1 MDFQEHREIINK
13 LKRQLTTPPSY
24 DMLSVLLSELQ
35 YTMEDNPELPVDER
49 DFIMAYSGFIKKQ
62 ATMMYVETMEQWWD
76 DLYWRTILFEAPYLF
91 ESYLIYMEKDR
102 NPGKR
107 FYLPR
112 RKTLKVVVDDLQD
125 LEDRKLDFYGLSMPS
140 RVGKAIA
147 YNTPVLTRN
156 GWKLHGEL
164 TIMDEVIGLDG
175 EFKKILA
182 IHDPCDMEYRVTF
195 SDGEEIV
202 CHGNHEWRVFVRGC
216 NKILDVETKAMFQD
230 YQMKDGHKKYILPM
244 REVVAGSH
252 TALWVDPYTL
262 GAWLGDGRNGNPDIC
277 GAETDYAIVQRIL
290 DAGYEL
296 AWDTKHKTTG
306 VRYYGFKGLRYGLQ
320 KYGMCYSRHKTIKHI
335 PSEYLLADEEQRL
348 ELLAGLLDT
357 DGCLVKKEHRYQFTT
372 NEITLRDDFIS
383 LVSTFGWRTTVA
395 RRESGMSSSGI
406 YANKPYWVVAFNP
419 TLYIPCQMER
429 KQLHEYSVQRRI
441 TIEKIEKITKPIMGN
456 CITVEDE
463 IYCVGKTIKP
473 THNSTICIFF
483 LSWIAG
489 RRPNSHSA
497 MGGHSGKLAKGFY
510 SELLNLINTREYN
523 FSEIFPDSPL
533 QKTSAED
540 FEINLDEPDRFATI
554 TCRGIDGTWTGA
566 VDVSADG
573 YLYVDDLIRDRE
585 HSLNPVRMENTY
597 QEYLN
602 KMVDRKNDGAR
613 ELMVGTRWNIIDPL
627 GKIEKENAHNPRYRF
642 RKIPA
647 LNEEGESNFQYEVKG
662 FSTQYYKDMEARLDK
677 NEWEAKFQQRPFVRE
692 GLLFPEDELRF
703 FFGIL
708 PASGFVRVVTACD
721 VAWGGGDS
729 TSMPIGFE
737 YENGDV
743 YIVDW
748 VFNRG
753 AKEVTI
759 PIVEG
764 KIVGNKIQQINFEA
778 NNGGEMYAKYVDD
791 DLIRQGYRCSITS
804 TKAPGKMAKM
814 AKIIQYSGDIK
825 RRFIFLAPNR
835 LIKEAAKNDPP
846 GIHRYMRNQEYDE
859 AMDELIKFVQIGD
872 NEHDDSPDSL
882 SQLERF
888 LEGGFTAEVTPMP
901 RPF

>member
-1 MDFQEHREIINK
+1 MDFHEHREIIKK

-49 DFIMAYSGFIKKQ
+49 DFVMAYSGFIKKQ
-62 ATMMYVETMEQWWD
+62 ATMMYVETMDRQWD
-76 DLYWRTILFEAPYLF
+76 DLYWRTMLFEAPYLF

-102 NPGKR
+102 PPVKR

-140 RVGKAIA
+140 RVGK
-147 YNTPVLTRN
+147 
-156 GWKLHGEL
+156 
-164 TIMDEVIGLDG
+164 
-175 EFKKILA
+175 
-182 IHDPCDMEYRVTF
+182 
-195 SDGEEIV
+195 
-202 CHGNHEWRVFVRGC
+202 
-216 NKILDVETKAMFQD
+216 
-230 YQMKDGHKKYILPM
+230 
-244 REVVAGSH
+244 
-252 TALWVDPYTL
+252 
-262 GAWLGDGRNGNPDIC
+262 
-277 GAETDYAIVQRIL
+277 
-290 DAGYEL
+290 
-296 AWDTKHKTTG
+296 
-306 VRYYGFKGLRYGLQ
+306 
-320 KYGMCYSRHKTIKHI
+320 
-335 PSEYLLADEEQRL
+335 
-348 ELLAGLLDT
+348 
-357 DGCLVKKEHRYQFTT
+357 
-372 NEITLRDDFIS
+372 
-383 LVSTFGWRTTVA
+383 
-395 RRESGMSSSGI
+395 
-406 YANKPYWVVAFNP
+406 
-419 TLYIPCQMER
+419 
-429 KQLHEYSVQRRI
+429 
-441 TIEKIEKITKPIMGN
+441 
-456 CITVEDE
+456 
-463 IYCVGKTIKP
+463 
-473 THNSTICIFF
+473 STICIFF
-483 LSWIAG
+483 LAWVAG
-489 RRPNSHSA
+489 KRPNSHSA

-510 SELLNLINTREYN
+510 GELLNLVSTREYK
-523 FSEIFPDSPL
+523 FSEIFPYSPL

-540 FEINLDEPDRFATI
+540 LEINLDEPDRFATI

-585 HSLNPVRMENTY
+585 HSLNPIRMENTY

-647 LNEEGESNFQYEVKG
+647 LNEKGESNFQYEVKG
-662 FSTQYYKDMEARLDK
+662 FSTQYYIDMKGRLDK
-677 NEWEAKFQQRPFVRE
+677 NEWEAKFMQNPFVRE
-692 GLLFPEDELRF
+692 GLLFPEEELRF

-791 DLIRQGYRCSITS
+791 DLIRQGYKCSITS

-859 AMDELIKFVQIGD
+859 AMDELTKFVQIGD

-888 LEGGFTAEVTPMP
+888 LEGGFTAEVKPMP

>member
-1 MDFQEHREIINK
+1 MDFHEHREIIKK
-13 LKRQLTTPPSY
+13 LKRQLTTSPSY

-35 YTMEDNPELPVDER
+35 YTMEDNPKLPVDER
-49 DFIMAYSGFIKKQ
+49 DFIMVYSGFIKKQ
-62 ATMMYVETMEQWWD
+62 ATMMYVETMEQRWD
-76 DLYWRTILFEAPYLF
+76 DLYWRTVLFEAPYLF

-102 NPGKR
+102 SPGKR

-140 RVGKAIA
+140 RVGK
-147 YNTPVLTRN
+147 
-156 GWKLHGEL
+156 
-164 TIMDEVIGLDG
+164 
-175 EFKKILA
+175 
-182 IHDPCDMEYRVTF
+182 
-195 SDGEEIV
+195 
-202 CHGNHEWRVFVRGC
+202 
-216 NKILDVETKAMFQD
+216 
-230 YQMKDGHKKYILPM
+230 
-244 REVVAGSH
+244 
-252 TALWVDPYTL
+252 
-262 GAWLGDGRNGNPDIC
+262 
-277 GAETDYAIVQRIL
+277 
-290 DAGYEL
+290 
-296 AWDTKHKTTG
+296 
-306 VRYYGFKGLRYGLQ
+306 
-320 KYGMCYSRHKTIKHI
+320 
-335 PSEYLLADEEQRL
+335 
-348 ELLAGLLDT
+348 
-357 DGCLVKKEHRYQFTT
+357 
-372 NEITLRDDFIS
+372 
-383 LVSTFGWRTTVA
+383 
-395 RRESGMSSSGI
+395 
-406 YANKPYWVVAFNP
+406 
-419 TLYIPCQMER
+419 
-429 KQLHEYSVQRRI
+429 
-441 TIEKIEKITKPIMGN
+441 
-456 CITVEDE
+456 
-463 IYCVGKTIKP
+463 
-473 THNSTICIFF
+473 STICIFF
-483 LSWIAG
+483 LAWVAG
-489 RRPNSHSA
+489 KRPNSHSA

-510 SELLNLINTREYN
+510 GELLNLVNTREYK

-540 FEINLDEPDRFATI
+540 LEINLDEPDRFATI

-585 HSLNPVRMENTY
+585 HSLNPIRMENTY

-647 LNEEGESNFQYEVKG
+647 LNEKGESNFQYEVKG
-662 FSTQYYKDMEARLDK
+662 FSTQYYIDMKGRLDK
-677 NEWEAKFQQRPFVRE
+677 NEWEAKFMQNPFVRE
-692 GLLFPEDELRF
+692 GLLFPEEELRF

-791 DLIRQGYRCSITS
+791 DLIRQGYKCSITS

-859 AMDELIKFVQIGD
+859 AMDELTKFVQIGD

-888 LEGGFTAEVTPMP
+888 LEGGFTAEVKPMP

>member
-1 MDFQEHREIINK
+1 MDFHEHREIIKK

-49 DFIMAYSGFIKKQ
+49 DFVMAYSGFIKKQ
-62 ATMMYVETMEQWWD
+62 ATMMYVETMDRQWD
-76 DLYWRTILFEAPYLF
+76 DLYWRTMLFEAPYLF

-102 NPGKR
+102 PPVKR

-140 RVGKAIA
+140 RVGK
-147 YNTPVLTRN
+147 
-156 GWKLHGEL
+156 
-164 TIMDEVIGLDG
+164 
-175 EFKKILA
+175 
-182 IHDPCDMEYRVTF
+182 
-195 SDGEEIV
+195 
-202 CHGNHEWRVFVRGC
+202 
-216 NKILDVETKAMFQD
+216 
-230 YQMKDGHKKYILPM
+230 
-244 REVVAGSH
+244 
-252 TALWVDPYTL
+252 
-262 GAWLGDGRNGNPDIC
+262 
-277 GAETDYAIVQRIL
+277 
-290 DAGYEL
+290 
-296 AWDTKHKTTG
+296 
-306 VRYYGFKGLRYGLQ
+306 
-320 KYGMCYSRHKTIKHI
+320 
-335 PSEYLLADEEQRL
+335 
-348 ELLAGLLDT
+348 
-357 DGCLVKKEHRYQFTT
+357 
-372 NEITLRDDFIS
+372 
-383 LVSTFGWRTTVA
+383 
-395 RRESGMSSSGI
+395 
-406 YANKPYWVVAFNP
+406 
-419 TLYIPCQMER
+419 
-429 KQLHEYSVQRRI
+429 
-441 TIEKIEKITKPIMGN
+441 
-456 CITVEDE
+456 
-463 IYCVGKTIKP
+463 
-473 THNSTICIFF
+473 STICIFF
-483 LSWIAG
+483 LSWVAG
-489 RRPNSHSA
+489 KRPNSHSA

-510 SELLNLINTREYN
+510 GELLNLVNTREYK

-540 FEINLDEPDRFATI
+540 LEINLDEPDRFATI

-585 HSLNPVRMENTY
+585 HSLNPIRMENTY

-602 KMVDRKNDGAR
+602 KMVDRKNDGAK

-647 LNEEGESNFQYEVKG
+647 LNEKGESNFQYEVKG

-677 NEWEAKFQQRPFVRE
+677 NEWEAKFQQKPFVRE

-859 AMDELIKFVQIGD
+859 AMDELTKFVQIGD

-888 LEGGFTAEVTPMP
+888 LEGGFTAEVKPMP

>member
-1 MDFQEHREIINK
+1 MDFHEHREIINK

-49 DFIMAYSGFIKKQ
+49 DFVMAYSGFIKKQ
-62 ATMMYVETMEQWWD
+62 ATMMYVETMDQRWD
-76 DLYWRTILFEAPYLF
+76 DLYWRTVLFEAPYLF

-102 NPGKR
+102 SPMKR

-140 RVGKAIA
+140 RVGK
-147 YNTPVLTRN
+147 
-156 GWKLHGEL
+156 
-164 TIMDEVIGLDG
+164 
-175 EFKKILA
+175 
-182 IHDPCDMEYRVTF
+182 
-195 SDGEEIV
+195 
-202 CHGNHEWRVFVRGC
+202 
-216 NKILDVETKAMFQD
+216 
-230 YQMKDGHKKYILPM
+230 
-244 REVVAGSH
+244 
-252 TALWVDPYTL
+252 
-262 GAWLGDGRNGNPDIC
+262 
-277 GAETDYAIVQRIL
+277 
-290 DAGYEL
+290 
-296 AWDTKHKTTG
+296 
-306 VRYYGFKGLRYGLQ
+306 
-320 KYGMCYSRHKTIKHI
+320 
-335 PSEYLLADEEQRL
+335 
-348 ELLAGLLDT
+348 
-357 DGCLVKKEHRYQFTT
+357 
-372 NEITLRDDFIS
+372 
-383 LVSTFGWRTTVA
+383 
-395 RRESGMSSSGI
+395 
-406 YANKPYWVVAFNP
+406 
-419 TLYIPCQMER
+419 
-429 KQLHEYSVQRRI
+429 
-441 TIEKIEKITKPIMGN
+441 
-456 CITVEDE
+456 
-463 IYCVGKTIKP
+463 
-473 THNSTICIFF
+473 STICIFF
-483 LSWIAG
+483 LAWVAG
-489 RRPNSHSA
+489 KRPNSHSA

-510 SELLNLINTREYN
+510 GELLNLVNTREYK
-523 FSEIFPDSPL
+523 FSEIFPNSPL

-540 FEINLDEPDRFATI
+540 LEINLDEPDRFATI

-585 HSLNPVRMENTY
+585 HSLNPIRMENTY

-647 LNEEGESNFQYEVKG
+647 LNEKGESNFQYEVKG
-662 FSTQYYKDMEARLDK
+662 FSTQYYIDMKGRLDK
-677 NEWEAKFQQRPFVRE
+677 NEWEAKFMQNPFVRE
-692 GLLFPEDELRF
+692 GLLFPEEELRF

-737 YENGDV
+737 YENGDI

-791 DLIRQGYRCSITS
+791 DLIRQGYKCSITS

-859 AMDELIKFVQIGD
+859 AMDELTKFVQIGD

-888 LEGGFTAEVTPMP
+888 LEGGFTAEVKPMP

>member
-1 MDFQEHREIINK
+1 MDFHEHREIINK

-49 DFIMAYSGFIKKQ
+49 DFVMAYSGFIKKQ
-62 ATMMYVETMEQWWD
+62 ATMMYVETMDQRWD
-76 DLYWRTILFEAPYLF
+76 DLYWRTVLFEAPYLF

-102 NPGKR
+102 SPMKR

-140 RVGKAIA
+140 RVGK
-147 YNTPVLTRN
+147 
-156 GWKLHGEL
+156 
-164 TIMDEVIGLDG
+164 
-175 EFKKILA
+175 
-182 IHDPCDMEYRVTF
+182 
-195 SDGEEIV
+195 
-202 CHGNHEWRVFVRGC
+202 
-216 NKILDVETKAMFQD
+216 
-230 YQMKDGHKKYILPM
+230 
-244 REVVAGSH
+244 
-252 TALWVDPYTL
+252 
-262 GAWLGDGRNGNPDIC
+262 
-277 GAETDYAIVQRIL
+277 
-290 DAGYEL
+290 
-296 AWDTKHKTTG
+296 
-306 VRYYGFKGLRYGLQ
+306 
-320 KYGMCYSRHKTIKHI
+320 
-335 PSEYLLADEEQRL
+335 
-348 ELLAGLLDT
+348 
-357 DGCLVKKEHRYQFTT
+357 
-372 NEITLRDDFIS
+372 
-383 LVSTFGWRTTVA
+383 
-395 RRESGMSSSGI
+395 
-406 YANKPYWVVAFNP
+406 
-419 TLYIPCQMER
+419 
-429 KQLHEYSVQRRI
+429 
-441 TIEKIEKITKPIMGN
+441 
-456 CITVEDE
+456 
-463 IYCVGKTIKP
+463 
-473 THNSTICIFF
+473 STICIFF
-483 LSWIAG
+483 LAWVAG
-489 RRPNSHSA
+489 KRPNSHSA

-510 SELLNLINTREYN
+510 GELLNLVNTREYK
-523 FSEIFPDSPL
+523 FSEIFPNSPL

-540 FEINLDEPDRFATI
+540 LEINLDEPDRFATI

-585 HSLNPVRMENTY
+585 HSLNPIRMENTY

-647 LNEEGESNFQYEVKG
+647 LNEKGESNFQYEVKG
-662 FSTQYYKDMEARLDK
+662 FSTQYYIDMKGRLDK
-677 NEWEAKFQQRPFVRE
+677 NEWEAKFMQNPFVRE
-692 GLLFPEDELRF
+692 GLLFPEEELRF

-791 DLIRQGYRCSITS
+791 DLIRQGYKCSITS

-859 AMDELIKFVQIGD
+859 AMDELTKFVQIGD

-888 LEGGFTAEVTPMP
+888 LEGGFTAEVKPMP

>member
-1 MDFQEHREIINK
+1 MDFHEHREIIKK

-49 DFIMAYSGFIKKQ
+49 DFVMAYSGFIKKQ
-62 ATMMYVETMEQWWD
+62 ATMMYVETMDRQWD
-76 DLYWRTILFEAPYLF
+76 DLYWRTMLFEAPYLF

-102 NPGKR
+102 PPVKR

-140 RVGKAIA
+140 RVGK
-147 YNTPVLTRN
+147 
-156 GWKLHGEL
+156 
-164 TIMDEVIGLDG
+164 
-175 EFKKILA
+175 
-182 IHDPCDMEYRVTF
+182 
-195 SDGEEIV
+195 
-202 CHGNHEWRVFVRGC
+202 
-216 NKILDVETKAMFQD
+216 
-230 YQMKDGHKKYILPM
+230 
-244 REVVAGSH
+244 
-252 TALWVDPYTL
+252 
-262 GAWLGDGRNGNPDIC
+262 
-277 GAETDYAIVQRIL
+277 
-290 DAGYEL
+290 
-296 AWDTKHKTTG
+296 
-306 VRYYGFKGLRYGLQ
+306 
-320 KYGMCYSRHKTIKHI
+320 
-335 PSEYLLADEEQRL
+335 
-348 ELLAGLLDT
+348 
-357 DGCLVKKEHRYQFTT
+357 
-372 NEITLRDDFIS
+372 
-383 LVSTFGWRTTVA
+383 
-395 RRESGMSSSGI
+395 
-406 YANKPYWVVAFNP
+406 
-419 TLYIPCQMER
+419 
-429 KQLHEYSVQRRI
+429 
-441 TIEKIEKITKPIMGN
+441 
-456 CITVEDE
+456 
-463 IYCVGKTIKP
+463 
-473 THNSTICIFF
+473 STICIFF
-483 LSWIAG
+483 LSWVAG
-489 RRPNSHSA
+489 KRPNSHSA

-510 SELLNLINTREYN
+510 GELLNLVNTREYK

-540 FEINLDEPDRFATI
+540 LEINLDEPDRFATI

-585 HSLNPVRMENTY
+585 HSLNPIRMENTY

-647 LNEEGESNFQYEVKG
+647 LNEKGESNFQYEVKG
-662 FSTQYYKDMEARLDK
+662 FSTQYYIDMKGRLDK
-677 NEWEAKFQQRPFVRE
+677 NEWEAKFMQNPFVRE
-692 GLLFPEDELRF
+692 GLLFPEEELRF

-791 DLIRQGYRCSITS
+791 DLIRQGYKCSITS

-859 AMDELIKFVQIGD
+859 AMDELTKFVQIGD

-888 LEGGFTAEVTPMP
+888 LEGGFTAEVKPMP

>member
-1 MDFQEHREIINK
+1 MDFHEHREIIKK
-13 LKRQLTTPPSY
+13 LKRQLTTSPSY

-35 YTMEDNPELPVDER
+35 YTMEDNPKLPVDER
-49 DFIMAYSGFIKKQ
+49 DFIMVYSGFIKKQ
-62 ATMMYVETMEQWWD
+62 ATMMYVETMEQRWD
-76 DLYWRTILFEAPYLF
+76 DLYWRTVLFEAPYLF

-102 NPGKR
+102 SPGKR

-140 RVGKAIA
+140 RVGK
-147 YNTPVLTRN
+147 
-156 GWKLHGEL
+156 
-164 TIMDEVIGLDG
+164 
-175 EFKKILA
+175 
-182 IHDPCDMEYRVTF
+182 
-195 SDGEEIV
+195 
-202 CHGNHEWRVFVRGC
+202 
-216 NKILDVETKAMFQD
+216 
-230 YQMKDGHKKYILPM
+230 
-244 REVVAGSH
+244 
-252 TALWVDPYTL
+252 
-262 GAWLGDGRNGNPDIC
+262 
-277 GAETDYAIVQRIL
+277 
-290 DAGYEL
+290 
-296 AWDTKHKTTG
+296 
-306 VRYYGFKGLRYGLQ
+306 
-320 KYGMCYSRHKTIKHI
+320 
-335 PSEYLLADEEQRL
+335 
-348 ELLAGLLDT
+348 
-357 DGCLVKKEHRYQFTT
+357 
-372 NEITLRDDFIS
+372 
-383 LVSTFGWRTTVA
+383 
-395 RRESGMSSSGI
+395 
-406 YANKPYWVVAFNP
+406 
-419 TLYIPCQMER
+419 
-429 KQLHEYSVQRRI
+429 
-441 TIEKIEKITKPIMGN
+441 
-456 CITVEDE
+456 
-463 IYCVGKTIKP
+463 
-473 THNSTICIFF
+473 STICIFF
-483 LSWIAG
+483 LAWVAG
-489 RRPNSHSA
+489 KRPNSHSA

-510 SELLNLINTREYN
+510 GELLNLVNTREYK

-540 FEINLDEPDRFATI
+540 LEINLDEPDRFATI

-585 HSLNPVRMENTY
+585 HSLNPIRMENTY

-647 LNEEGESNFQYEVKG
+647 LNEKGESNFQYEVKG
-662 FSTQYYKDMEARLDK
+662 FSTQYYIDMKGRLDK
-677 NEWEAKFQQRPFVRE
+677 NEWEAKFMQNPFVRE
-692 GLLFPEDELRF
+692 GLLFPEEELRF

-791 DLIRQGYRCSITS
+791 DLIRQGYKCSITS

-859 AMDELIKFVQIGD
+859 AMDELTKFVQIGD
-872 NEHDDSPDSL
+872 NDHDDSPDSL

-888 LEGGFTAEVTPMP
+888 LEGGFTAEVKPMP

>member
-1 MDFQEHREIINK
+1 MDFHEHREIIKK

-49 DFIMAYSGFIKKQ
+49 DFIMVYSGFIKKQ
-62 ATMMYVETMEQWWD
+62 ATMMYVETMDQRWD
-76 DLYWRTILFEAPYLF
+76 DLYWRTVLFEAPYLF

-102 NPGKR
+102 SPMKR

-140 RVGKAIA
+140 RVGK
-147 YNTPVLTRN
+147 
-156 GWKLHGEL
+156 
-164 TIMDEVIGLDG
+164 
-175 EFKKILA
+175 
-182 IHDPCDMEYRVTF
+182 
-195 SDGEEIV
+195 
-202 CHGNHEWRVFVRGC
+202 
-216 NKILDVETKAMFQD
+216 
-230 YQMKDGHKKYILPM
+230 
-244 REVVAGSH
+244 
-252 TALWVDPYTL
+252 
-262 GAWLGDGRNGNPDIC
+262 
-277 GAETDYAIVQRIL
+277 
-290 DAGYEL
+290 
-296 AWDTKHKTTG
+296 
-306 VRYYGFKGLRYGLQ
+306 
-320 KYGMCYSRHKTIKHI
+320 
-335 PSEYLLADEEQRL
+335 
-348 ELLAGLLDT
+348 
-357 DGCLVKKEHRYQFTT
+357 
-372 NEITLRDDFIS
+372 
-383 LVSTFGWRTTVA
+383 
-395 RRESGMSSSGI
+395 
-406 YANKPYWVVAFNP
+406 
-419 TLYIPCQMER
+419 
-429 KQLHEYSVQRRI
+429 
-441 TIEKIEKITKPIMGN
+441 
-456 CITVEDE
+456 
-463 IYCVGKTIKP
+463 
-473 THNSTICIFF
+473 STICIFF
-483 LSWIAG
+483 LAWVAG
-489 RRPNSHSA
+489 KRPNSHSA

-510 SELLNLINTREYN
+510 GELLNLVNTREYK

-540 FEINLDEPDRFATI
+540 LEINLDEPDRFATI

-585 HSLNPVRMENTY
+585 HSLNPIRMENTY

-647 LNEEGESNFQYEVKG
+647 LNEKGESNFQYEVKG
-662 FSTQYYKDMEARLDK
+662 FSTQYYIDMKGRLDK
-677 NEWEAKFQQRPFVRE
+677 NEWEAKFMQNPFVRE
-692 GLLFPEDELRF
+692 GLLFPEEELRF

-764 KIVGNKIQQINFEA
+764 KIVGNRIQQINFEA

-791 DLIRQGYRCSITS
+791 DLIRQGYKCSITS

-859 AMDELIKFVQIGD
+859 AMDELTKFVQIGD

-888 LEGGFTAEVTPMP
+888 LEGGFTAEVKPMP

>member
-1 MDFQEHREIINK
+1 MDFHEHREIINK

-24 DMLSVLLSELQ
+24 DMLSVLLSEIQ

-49 DFIMAYSGFIKKQ
+49 DFVMAYSGFIKKQ
-62 ATMMYVETMEQWWD
+62 ATMMYVETMDQRWD
-76 DLYWRTILFEAPYLF
+76 DLYWRTVLFEAPYLF

-102 NPGKR
+102 SPMKR

-140 RVGKAIA
+140 RVGK
-147 YNTPVLTRN
+147 
-156 GWKLHGEL
+156 
-164 TIMDEVIGLDG
+164 
-175 EFKKILA
+175 
-182 IHDPCDMEYRVTF
+182 
-195 SDGEEIV
+195 
-202 CHGNHEWRVFVRGC
+202 
-216 NKILDVETKAMFQD
+216 
-230 YQMKDGHKKYILPM
+230 
-244 REVVAGSH
+244 
-252 TALWVDPYTL
+252 
-262 GAWLGDGRNGNPDIC
+262 
-277 GAETDYAIVQRIL
+277 
-290 DAGYEL
+290 
-296 AWDTKHKTTG
+296 
-306 VRYYGFKGLRYGLQ
+306 
-320 KYGMCYSRHKTIKHI
+320 
-335 PSEYLLADEEQRL
+335 
-348 ELLAGLLDT
+348 
-357 DGCLVKKEHRYQFTT
+357 
-372 NEITLRDDFIS
+372 
-383 LVSTFGWRTTVA
+383 
-395 RRESGMSSSGI
+395 
-406 YANKPYWVVAFNP
+406 
-419 TLYIPCQMER
+419 
-429 KQLHEYSVQRRI
+429 
-441 TIEKIEKITKPIMGN
+441 
-456 CITVEDE
+456 
-463 IYCVGKTIKP
+463 
-473 THNSTICIFF
+473 STICIFF
-483 LSWIAG
+483 LSWVAG
-489 RRPNSHSA
+489 KRPNSHSA

-510 SELLNLINTREYN
+510 GELLNLVNTREYK

-540 FEINLDEPDRFATI
+540 LEINLDEPDRFATI

-585 HSLNPVRMENTY
+585 HSLNPIRMENTY

-602 KMVDRKNDGAR
+602 KMVDRKNDGAK

-627 GKIEKENAHNPRYRF
+627 GKIEIENAHNPRYRF

-647 LNEEGESNFQYEVKG
+647 LNEKGESNFQYEVKG

-859 AMDELIKFVQIGD
+859 AMDELTKFVQIGD

-888 LEGGFTAEVTPMP
+888 LEGGFTAEVKPMP

>member
-1 MDFQEHREIINK
+1 MDFHEHREIINK

-49 DFIMAYSGFIKKQ
+49 DFVMAYSGFIKKQ
-62 ATMMYVETMEQWWD
+62 ATMMYVETMDQRWD
-76 DLYWRTILFEAPYLF
+76 DLYWRTVLFEAPYLF

-102 NPGKR
+102 SPMKR

-112 RKTLKVVVDDLQD
+112 RRTLKVVVDDLQD

-140 RVGKAIA
+140 RVGK
-147 YNTPVLTRN
+147 
-156 GWKLHGEL
+156 
-164 TIMDEVIGLDG
+164 
-175 EFKKILA
+175 
-182 IHDPCDMEYRVTF
+182 
-195 SDGEEIV
+195 
-202 CHGNHEWRVFVRGC
+202 
-216 NKILDVETKAMFQD
+216 
-230 YQMKDGHKKYILPM
+230 
-244 REVVAGSH
+244 
-252 TALWVDPYTL
+252 
-262 GAWLGDGRNGNPDIC
+262 
-277 GAETDYAIVQRIL
+277 
-290 DAGYEL
+290 
-296 AWDTKHKTTG
+296 
-306 VRYYGFKGLRYGLQ
+306 
-320 KYGMCYSRHKTIKHI
+320 
-335 PSEYLLADEEQRL
+335 
-348 ELLAGLLDT
+348 
-357 DGCLVKKEHRYQFTT
+357 
-372 NEITLRDDFIS
+372 
-383 LVSTFGWRTTVA
+383 
-395 RRESGMSSSGI
+395 
-406 YANKPYWVVAFNP
+406 
-419 TLYIPCQMER
+419 
-429 KQLHEYSVQRRI
+429 
-441 TIEKIEKITKPIMGN
+441 
-456 CITVEDE
+456 
-463 IYCVGKTIKP
+463 
-473 THNSTICIFF
+473 STICIFF
-483 LSWIAG
+483 LAWVAG
-489 RRPNSHSA
+489 KRPNSHSA

-510 SELLNLINTREYN
+510 GELLNLVNTREYK
-523 FSEIFPDSPL
+523 FSEIFPNSPL

-540 FEINLDEPDRFATI
+540 LEINLDEPDRFATI

-585 HSLNPVRMENTY
+585 HSLNPIRMENTY

-647 LNEEGESNFQYEVKG
+647 LNEKGESNFQYEVKG
-662 FSTQYYKDMEARLDK
+662 FSTQYYIDMKGRLDK
-677 NEWEAKFQQRPFVRE
+677 NEWEAKFMQNPFVRE
-692 GLLFPEDELRF
+692 GLLFPEEELRF

-737 YENGDV
+737 YENGDI

-791 DLIRQGYRCSITS
+791 DLIRQGYKCSITS

-859 AMDELIKFVQIGD
+859 AMDELTKFVQIGD

-888 LEGGFTAEVTPMP
+888 LEGGFTAEVKPMP

>member
-1 MDFQEHREIINK
+1 MDFHEHREIIKK
-13 LKRQLTTPPSY
+13 LKRQLTTSPSY

-35 YTMEDNPELPVDER
+35 YTMEDNPKLPVDER
-49 DFIMAYSGFIKKQ
+49 DFIMVYSGFIKKQ
-62 ATMMYVETMEQWWD
+62 ATMMYVETMEQRWD
-76 DLYWRTILFEAPYLF
+76 DLYWRTVLFEAPYLF

-102 NPGKR
+102 SPGKR

-140 RVGKAIA
+140 RVGK
-147 YNTPVLTRN
+147 
-156 GWKLHGEL
+156 
-164 TIMDEVIGLDG
+164 
-175 EFKKILA
+175 
-182 IHDPCDMEYRVTF
+182 
-195 SDGEEIV
+195 
-202 CHGNHEWRVFVRGC
+202 
-216 NKILDVETKAMFQD
+216 
-230 YQMKDGHKKYILPM
+230 
-244 REVVAGSH
+244 
-252 TALWVDPYTL
+252 
-262 GAWLGDGRNGNPDIC
+262 
-277 GAETDYAIVQRIL
+277 
-290 DAGYEL
+290 
-296 AWDTKHKTTG
+296 
-306 VRYYGFKGLRYGLQ
+306 
-320 KYGMCYSRHKTIKHI
+320 
-335 PSEYLLADEEQRL
+335 
-348 ELLAGLLDT
+348 
-357 DGCLVKKEHRYQFTT
+357 
-372 NEITLRDDFIS
+372 
-383 LVSTFGWRTTVA
+383 
-395 RRESGMSSSGI
+395 
-406 YANKPYWVVAFNP
+406 
-419 TLYIPCQMER
+419 
-429 KQLHEYSVQRRI
+429 
-441 TIEKIEKITKPIMGN
+441 
-456 CITVEDE
+456 
-463 IYCVGKTIKP
+463 
-473 THNSTICIFF
+473 STICIFF
-483 LSWIAG
+483 LAWVAG
-489 RRPNSHSA
+489 KRPNSHSA

-510 SELLNLINTREYN
+510 GELLNLVNTREYK

-540 FEINLDEPDRFATI
+540 LEINLDEPDRFATI

-585 HSLNPVRMENTY
+585 HSLNPIRMENTY

-647 LNEEGESNFQYEVKG
+647 LNEKGESNFQYEVKG

-677 NEWEAKFQQRPFVRE
+677 NEWEAKFQQKPFVRE

-859 AMDELIKFVQIGD
+859 AMDELTKFVQIGD

-888 LEGGFTAEVTPMP
+888 LEGGFTAEVKPMP